1 MAPQKKISVAEAQ
14 QWLKNLDQS
23 KTRGLSSGDEE
34 TWLEFINGLR
44 PVDFVEPKKT
54 RKPRVSK
61 KKSSGASDRS
71 EEGYD
76 CMRCDAR
83 ASKKQKGLR
92 FDFQC
97 SHKKLEGECFCK
109 NHLKQFNSEK
119 GLELGK
125 YNEERPDKWSD
136 GKPIVWHD
144 ADPEVLTELKKS
156 TKKKKEKTDAG
167 DKKSKKCGLCGGFG
181 HNRRK
186 CPSLEKTP
194 EEPTELNDGDTY
206 EENGIVNQV
215 CIQKHIKPDGT
226 ECEVEIHTPVDLCQ
240 VCPEPIPENEAEA
253 ARLDRIAKLEAA
265 PETEPETDL
274 KLTPQLPDDNGVGVG
289 LKPLEFDDSVTE
301 DMSDDSSDSE
311 EEEEDEENIPF
322 LYQGVPYE
330 REPNGDKTVFDDDGE
345 TIGTW
350 NGESIDFIGGVEER
364 QHKKRVAE
372 LGGSTP
378 QSSTTEDLLALA
390 VSDLRK
396 MAKSL
401 NISQDDI
408 DSAFDRASDAG
419 KNPKGEIIQL
429 IRSA

>member
-1 MAPQKKISVAEAQ
+1 MAPQKKISVAEAH

-23 KTRGLSSGDEE
+23 KTRGLSSGEEE

-44 PVDFVEPKKT
+44 PVDFVEPKKP

-61 KKSSGASDRS
+61 KKSSGASERS

-83 ASKKQKGLR
+83 ASKKQNGLR

-109 NHLKQFNSEK
+109 NHLRQFNSEK

-125 YNEERPDKWSD
+125 YNEERPDKWGD

-144 ADPEVLTELKKS
+144 ADPEVLAELKKS
-156 TKKKKEKTDAG
+156 TKKKKEKKESG
-167 DKKSKKCGLCGGFG
+167 EKKAKKCGLCGGLG

-186 CPSLEKTP
+186 CPTLEKTP
-194 EEPTELNDGDTY
+194 EEPTELKDGDKY
-206 EENGIVNQV
+206 EE
-215 CIQKHIKPDGT
+215 DGVINETQTPITLAET
-226 ECEVEIHTPVDLCQ
+226 EP
-240 VCPEPIPENEAEA
+240 EAE
-253 ARLDRIAKLEAA
+253 
-265 PETEPETDL
+265 PETEPEVLQD
-274 KLTPQLPDDNGVGVG
+274 PEPEDNGVGTG
-289 LKPLEFDDSVTE
+289 LRPLELDDSVTE
-301 DMSDDSSDSE
+301 DMSDDSDDSE
-311 EEEEDEENIPF
+311 EDDEENIPF

-350 NGESIDFIGGVEER
+350 NGESIDFIGGVEVR

-372 LGGSTP
+372 LGESTP
-378 QSSTTEDLLALA
+378 QSSTTEDLLGLA
-390 VSDLRK
+390 VSELRK

-401 NISQDDI
+401 NISQDDL
-408 DSAFDRASDAG
+408 DSAFDRE
-419 KNPKGEIIQL
+419 NPKGEIIQL
-429 IRSA
+429 IQSA

>member
-1 MAPQKKISVAEAQ
+1 MAPQKKISVAEAH

-23 KTRGLSSGDEE
+23 KTRGLSSGEEE
-34 TWLEFINGLR
+34 TWLEFVNGLR
-44 PVDFVEPKKT
+44 PVDFVEPKKP

-61 KKSSGASDRS
+61 KKSSGASERS

-97 SHKKLEGECFCK
+97 SHKKLDGECFCK

-125 YNEERPDKWSD
+125 YNEERPDKWAD

-144 ADPEVLTELKKS
+144 ADPEVLAELKKS
-156 TKKKKEKTDAG
+156 TKKKKEKKESG
-167 DKKSKKCGLCGGFG
+167 DKKPKKCGLCGGLG

-186 CPSLEKTP
+186 CPTLEKTP
-194 EEPTELNDGDTY
+194 EETPLVKDGDTY
-206 EENGIVNQV
+206 EEDGIINE
-215 CIQKHIKPDGT
+215 IQIHTHTKPDGS
-226 ECEVEIHTPVDLCQ
+226 ECEVEVHTPIGHV
-240 VCPEPIPENEAEA
+240 EAE
-253 ARLDRIAKLEAA
+253 
-265 PETEPETDL
+265 PETEPE
-274 KLTPQLPDDNGVGVG
+274 DNGVGTG
-289 LKPLEFDDSVTE
+289 LKPLELDDSVTE
-301 DMSDDSSDSE
+301 DMSDDSEESE
-311 EEEEDEENIPF
+311 EEEENIPF

-350 NGESIDFIGGVEER
+350 NGESIDFIGGVEVR
-364 QHKKRVAE
+364 QHQKRVSE
-372 LGGSTP
+372 LGESTP
-378 QSSTTEDLLALA
+378 QSSTTEDLLGLA

-401 NISQDDI
+401 NISQDDL
-408 DSAFDRASDAG
+408 DSAFD
-419 KNPKGEIIQL
+419 KENPKGEIIQL
-429 IRSA
+429 IQSA

>member
-1 MAPQKKISVAEAQ
+1 MAPQKKISVAEAH

-23 KTRGLSSGDEE
+23 KTRGLSSGEEE

-44 PVDFVEPKKT
+44 PVDFVEPKKP

-61 KKSSGASDRS
+61 KKSSGASERS

-97 SHKKLEGECFCK
+97 SHKKLDGECFCK

-125 YNEERPDKWSD
+125 YNEERPDKWAD

-144 ADPEVLTELKKS
+144 ADPEVLAELKKS
-156 TKKKKEKTDAG
+156 TKKKKEKKETG
-167 DKKSKKCGLCGGFG
+167 DKKPKKCGLCGGLG

-186 CPSLEKTP
+186 CPTLQKTP
-194 EEPTELNDGDTY
+194 EEPIELKDGDTY
-206 EENGIVNQV
+206 EEAGGMNETQ
-215 CIQKHIKPDGT
+215 
-226 ECEVEIHTPVDLCQ
+226 TPITLA
-240 VCPEPIPENEAEA
+240 EAE
-253 ARLDRIAKLEAA
+253 
-265 PETEPETDL
+265 PETEPEVIQD
-274 KLTPQLPDDNGVGVG
+274 PEPEDNGEGTG
-289 LKPLEFDDSVTE
+289 LRPLELDDSVTE
-301 DMSDDSSDSE
+301 DMSDDSEDS
-311 EEEEDEENIPF
+311 EEEDEENIPF

-330 REPNGDKTVFDDDGE
+330 REPNGEKTVFDDDGE

-350 NGESIDFIGGVEER
+350 NGESIDFIGGVEVR
-364 QHKKRVAE
+364 QHQKRVSE
-372 LGGSTP
+372 LGESTP
-378 QSSTTEDLLALA
+378 QSSTTEDLLGLA
-390 VSDLRK
+390 VSELRK

-401 NISQDDI
+401 NISQDDL
-408 DSAFDRASDAG
+408 DSAFDRE
-419 KNPKGEIIQL
+419 NPKGEIIQL
-429 IRSA
+429 IQSA

>member
-1 MAPQKKISVAEAQ
+1 MAPQKKISVAEAH

-23 KTRGLSSGDEE
+23 KTRGLSSGEEE

-44 PVDFVEPKKT
+44 PVDFVEPKKP

-61 KKSSGASDRS
+61 KKSSGASERS

-83 ASKKQKGLR
+83 ASKKQNGLR

-109 NHLKQFNSEK
+109 NHLRQFNSEK

-125 YNEERPDKWSD
+125 YNEERPDKWGD

-144 ADPEVLTELKKS
+144 ADPEVLAELKKS
-156 TKKKKEKTDAG
+156 TKKKKEKKETG
-167 DKKSKKCGLCGGFG
+167 EKKAKKCGLCGGLG

-186 CPSLEKTP
+186 CPTLEKTP
-194 EEPTELNDGDTY
+194 EEPTELKDGDKY
-206 EENGIVNQV
+206 EE
-215 CIQKHIKPDGT
+215 DGVINETQTPITLAET
-226 ECEVEIHTPVDLCQ
+226 EP
-240 VCPEPIPENEAEA
+240 EAE
-253 ARLDRIAKLEAA
+253 
-265 PETEPETDL
+265 PETEPEVLQD
-274 KLTPQLPDDNGVGVG
+274 PEPEDNGVGTG
-289 LKPLEFDDSVTE
+289 LRPLELDDSVTE
-301 DMSDDSSDSE
+301 DMSDDSDDSE
-311 EEEEDEENIPF
+311 EDDEENIPF

-350 NGESIDFIGGVEER
+350 NGESIDFIGGVEVR

-372 LGGSTP
+372 LGESTP
-378 QSSTTEDLLALA
+378 QSSTTEDLLGLA
-390 VSDLRK
+390 VSELRK

-401 NISQDDI
+401 NISQDDL
-408 DSAFDRASDAG
+408 DSAFDRE
-419 KNPKGEIIQL
+419 NPKGEIIQL
-429 IRSA
+429 IQSA

>member
-23 KTRGLSSGDEE
+23 KTRGLSSGEEE

-44 PVDFVEPKKT
+44 PVDFVEPKKP

-61 KKSSGASDRS
+61 KKSSGGSDASDRS

-83 ASKKQKGLR
+83 ASKKQNGFR

-125 YNEERPDKWSD
+125 YNEERPDKWAD

-144 ADPEVLTELKKS
+144 ADPEVLAELKKS
-156 TKKKKEKTDAG
+156 TKKKKEKKDSG
-167 DKKSKKCGLCGGFG
+167 EKKSKKCGLCGGLG

-186 CPSLEKTP
+186 CPTLEKTP
-194 EEPTELNDGDTY
+194 EEPTELKDADTY
-206 EENGIVNQV
+206 EEDGVINRVKV
-215 CIQKHIKPDGT
+215 HTHTKPDGS
-226 ECEVEIHTPVDLCQ
+226 ECEVEVHTPIGNV
-240 VCPEPIPENEAEA
+240 EA
-253 ARLDRIAKLEAA
+253 
-265 PETEPETDL
+265 EPETDPEEL
-274 KLTPQLPDDNGVGVG
+274 QDPEPEDNGVGTG
-289 LKPLEFDDSVTE
+289 LKPLELDDSVTE
-301 DMSDDSSDSE
+301 DMSDDSSESE
-311 EEEEDEENIPF
+311 EEEEENIPF

-350 NGESIDFIGGVEER
+350 NGESIDFIGGVEVR
-364 QHKKRVAE
+364 QHQKRVSE
-372 LGGSTP
+372 LGESTP
-378 QSSTTEDLLALA
+378 QSSTTEDLLGLA

-401 NISQDDI
+401 NISQDDL
-408 DSAFDRASDAG
+408 DSAFD
-419 KNPKGEIIQL
+419 KENFKEEIIQL
-429 IRSA
+429 IQSA

>member
-1 MAPQKKISVAEAQ
+1 MAPQKKISVAEAH

-23 KTRGLSSGDEE
+23 KTRGLSSGEEE

-44 PVDFVEPKKT
+44 PVDFVEPKKP

-61 KKSSGASDRS
+61 KKSSGASERS

-97 SHKKLEGECFCK
+97 SHKKLDGECFCK
-109 NHLKQFNSEK
+109 NHLRQFNSEK

-125 YNEERPDKWSD
+125 YNEERPDKWAD

-144 ADPEVLTELKKS
+144 ADPEVLAELKKS
-156 TKKKKEKTDAG
+156 TKKKKEKKETG
-167 DKKSKKCGLCGGFG
+167 DKKPKKCGLCGGLG

-186 CPSLEKTP
+186 CPTLEKTP
-194 EEPTELNDGDTY
+194 EETPLVEDGDTY
-206 EENGIVNQV
+206 EEDGVINEVKV
-215 CIQKHIKPDGT
+215 HTHTKPDGS
-226 ECEVEIHTPVDLCQ
+226 ECEVEIHTPIGLV
-240 VCPEPIPENEAEA
+240 EA
-253 ARLDRIAKLEAA
+253 
-265 PETEPETDL
+265 EPETDPEEL
-274 KLTPQLPDDNGVGVG
+274 MDPEPEDNGVGTG
-289 LKPLEFDDSVTE
+289 LKPLELDDSLTE
-301 DMSDDSSDSE
+301 DMSDDSSES
-311 EEEEDEENIPF
+311 EEEDEENIPF
-322 LYQGVPYE
+322 LYQEVPYE
-330 REPNGDKTVFDDDGE
+330 REPNGDGTVFDDDGE

-378 QSSTTEDLLALA
+378 QSSTTEDLLGLA

-401 NISQDDI
+401 NISQDDL
-408 DSAFDRASDAG
+408 DSAFD
-419 KNPKGEIIQL
+419 KENYKEEIVQL
-429 IRSA
+429 IQSA